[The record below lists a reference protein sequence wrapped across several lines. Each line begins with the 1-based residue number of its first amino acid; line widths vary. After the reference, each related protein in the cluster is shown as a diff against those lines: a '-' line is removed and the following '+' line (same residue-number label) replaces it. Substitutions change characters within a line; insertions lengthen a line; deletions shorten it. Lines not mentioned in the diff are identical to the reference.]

1 MSGLGLLSATGGA
14 LFGLNNQPD
23 PQNEVMIEIGSTR
36 LLGWQSVSIMRSAE
50 ACPTQF
56 VLQATD
62 PDPNPSQAIA
72 VPGRD
77 RCRVFIGS
85 DLAITGWIDRL
96 EIVTAPNQ
104 HEVTITGRGLC
115 EDLVDCSADLAHSPD
130 IKNGYVNA
138 ANILD
143 LAQKLCKPFDIN
155 VRLATDDAG
164 RPIPGFQVLMG
175 ETPYEIIERVA
186 RYAGF
191 LVYEDETGTL
201 VLDRVGT
208 TPMASGFQMPG
219 NIEAAISTMSADQ
232 RYSVYTVVQNTI
244 SQFSD
249 VNPLSGLL
257 AHVTDKGVT
266 RNRPLIIVSEQVIP
280 GRDFAKERANWELAR
295 RIGRSQALRLTC
307 DSWRDA
313 AGNLWQPNTLASV
326 DAPPHKLVGLNWI
339 IGTVVFRKGQDGT
352 HADLTLMPPD
362 AFNPQPATLNLFD
375 AQITAPP
382 PG

>member
-1 MSGLGLLSATGGA
+1 MSGLLSATGGA
-14 LFGLNNQPD
+14 LFGFNNQPD
-23 PQNEVMIEIGSTR
+23 PENEVTIEIGGTR
-36 LLGWQSVSIMRSAE
+36 LFGWQSVSIMRSAE

-62 PDPNPSQAIA
+62 PDPNPSQAIT

-77 RCRVFIGS
+77 RCKVYIGS
-85 DLAITGWIDRL
+85 DLAITGWVDRC
-96 EIVTAPNQ
+96 EIVTAPAQ
-104 HEVTITGRGLC
+104 HEITISGRGLC

-138 ANILD
+138 NSLYD

-155 VRLATDDAG
+155 VRLAASDAG
-164 RPIPGFQVLMG
+164 REIPGFQVAMG
-175 ETPYEIIERVA
+175 ETVYEVLERVA

-208 TPMASGFQMPG
+208 DHMVSGFGMPG
-219 NIEAAISTMSADQ
+219 NIEAAASMLSAEL
-232 RYSVYTVVQNTI
+232 RYSVYTIVQNTI
-244 SQFSD
+244 AQFSD

-257 AHVTDKGVT
+257 AEVTDT
-266 RNRPLIIVSEQVIP
+266 TLPRHRPLIIQSEQVIP
-280 GRDFAKERANWELAR
+280 GRDFALERAQWEKAR

-313 AGNLWQPNTLASV
+313 AGKLWQPNTLASI
-326 DAPPHKLVGLNWI
+326 DAPPHKLVGKTWI
-339 IGTVVFRKGQDGT
+339 IGSVIFRKGQDGT
-352 HADLTLMPPD
+352 HADVTLMPPD
-362 AFNPQPATLNLFD
+362 AFNPEPATLNLFD

>member
-1 MSGLGLLSATGGA
+1 MSGLLTSAGNI
-14 LFGLNNQPD
+14 FGLNNQSD
-23 PQNEVMIEIGSTR
+23 PTDEVMIEVGSNR

-56 VLQATD
+56 VLQSTD
-62 PDPNPSQAIA
+62 PYPNPSQIIA
-72 VPGRD
+72 TPGKD
-77 RCRVFIGS
+77 QCKVYIGA
-85 DLAITGWIDRL
+85 DLAITGWVDRC

-143 LAQKLCKPFDIN
+143 LAQKLCKPFGIN
-155 VRLATDDAG
+155 VRLAANDAG
-164 RPIPGFQVLMG
+164 RAIPGFQVANG
-175 ETPYEIIERVA
+175 ETVYEIVERVA
-186 RYAGF
+186 RYSGF
-191 LVYEDETGTL
+191 LVYEDETGAL

-208 TPMASGFQMPG
+208 TQAASGFQMPG
-219 NIEAAISTMSADQ
+219 NIEAAASLLSADQ
-232 RYSVYTVVQNTI
+232 RYSVYTVLQNSI
-244 SQFSD
+244 AQFSD
-249 VNPLSGLL
+249 VSPMSGLL
-257 AHVTDKGVT
+257 AEVTDPT
-266 RNRPLIIVSEQVIP
+266 LPRHRPHIIVSEQVMP
-280 GRDFAKERANWELAR
+280 GRDFAHERAAWEMAR

-313 AGNLWQPNTLASV
+313 AGKLWQPNTLASI
-326 DAPPHKLVGLNWI
+326 DAPPHKLVGQNWI

-352 HADLTLMPPD
+352 HADLTLMPPT
-362 AFNPQPATLNLFD
+362 AFNPQPAPLNIFD

-382 PG
+382 P

>member
-1 MSGLGLLSATGGA
+1 MSGPGLLTAAGNI
-14 LFGLNNQPD
+14 FGWNNQPD
-23 PQNEVMIEIGSTR
+23 PLNEVMIQVGSTQ
-36 LLGWQSVSIMRSAE
+36 LIGWQSVSIMRSAE

-56 VLQATD
+56 VLQATEAYES
-62 PDPNPSQAIA
+62 PSQIIA
-72 VPGRD
+72 TPGKD
-77 RCRVFIGS
+77 QCKVYIGA
-85 DLAITGWIDRL
+85 DLAITGWIDRY

-143 LAQKLCKPFDIN
+143 LAQKLCKPFGIN
-155 VRLATDDAG
+155 VRLAASDPG
-164 RPIPGFQVLMG
+164 REIPGFQVAMG
-175 ETPYEIIERVA
+175 ETVYEVLERVA
-186 RYAGF
+186 RYTGF

-208 TPMASGFQMPG
+208 MQMASGFQMPG
-219 NIEAAISTMSADQ
+219 NIEAAASLLSADQ
-232 RYSVYTVVQNTI
+232 RYSVYTVVQTAI

-249 VNPLSGLL
+249 VNPMSGLL
-257 AHVTDKGVT
+257 AEVTDQT
-266 RNRPLIIVSEQVIP
+266 LPRHRPLIIVSEQVIP
-280 GRDFAKERANWELAR
+280 GRNFAQERANWELAR

-313 AGNLWQPNTLASV
+313 AGQLWQPNKLASIE
-326 DAPPHKLVGLNWI
+326 APPHKLVGQNWI
-339 IGTVVFRKGQDGT
+339 IGTVTFRKGQDGT

-362 AFNPQPATLNLFD
+362 AFNPQPAPLNLYD

-382 PG
+382 P